1 MVEEFVFGVM
11 WYGDLVLEE
20 LFHDLFLMVEDKDP
34 FMFSYLSILEDS
46 QLQFS
51 SISWV
56 ESHIILSQTVP

>member
-1 MVEEFVFGVM
+1 MVEEFVFVVM

-51 SISWV
+51 
-56 ESHIILSQTVP
+56 